1 MARFSFKN
9 LFGGTP
15 RTTDIKIKPSVI
27 ATGESA
33 ESTDN
38 IGAFDNSRFTYSG
51 DITQVDFNS
60 ILINK
65 QDNINQIYQLSDYFT
80 DSNPIVHG
88 INKHVYVPF
97 ANGEWYLTSENQKT
111 IDIFEEHYKKIRLS
125 ELIADIFL
133 QLFKYNNVFVY
144 KWNGFAK
151 TLPPHKC
158 TIANIMIDGTPVV
171 DFDVQSLQYEFKQ
184 RTYSLLEQPG
194 VKDEKLEDILK
205 GYPPEIAKA
214 IRKGEQKAR
223 LDPKNCF
230 VIQGDKEGWLRYAI
244 PWIVSAFPAL
254 AKTALIEKYEASL
267 LNVGARSFL
276 HVTYGDSTK
285 GQEMYPDEVQIKQ
298 LRRIITAAMQGKPLA
313 VTNHLVKC
321 QTIQFDMSELY
332 ENPLYAQVNADILSA
347 GGIAGIIVNGESE
360 EGSTFA
366 SAQVSMKA
374 AEARIESAR
383 REVEDFMNKFNRS
396 LVEDIRLVRTNNLK
410 QIPEFHFK
418 PLGINGKE
426 ELRKAGADLWKQ
438 GLLSTE
444 TYLSSNGYSL
454 EKEKARREKERDDG
468 YDGVMIPRDK
478 MYEAVESLSTKDED
492 ANSVG
497 RPKMTDDERHSD
509 PENAIRSK
517 QAKDSE
523 SGDLSA
529 DE

>member
-9 LFGGTP
+9 LFGGISQKTESK
-15 RTTDIKIKPSVI
+15 RNTASIV
-27 ATGESA
+27 TGASA
-33 ESTDN
+33 SDTDN
-38 IGAFDNSRFTYSG
+38 IGAFDNSLFTYSG

-65 QDNINQIYQLSDYFT
+65 QDNINQIFQLSDYFT

-133 QLFKYNNVFVY
+133 QLFKYNNVYVY
-144 KWNGFAK
+144 KWNGYAK

-158 TIANIMIDGTPVV
+158 KIANIMLDGTPVV
-171 DFDVQSLQYEFKQ
+171 DFDVQSLQFEFKQ

-214 IRKGEQKAR
+214 IKAGDQRAR

-254 AKTALIEKYEASL
+254 AKTALIEKYESSL

-285 GQEMYPDEVQIKQ
+285 GQEMYPDEAQIRQ
-298 LRRIITAAMQGKPLA
+298 LRKIITAAMTGKPLA
-313 VTNHLVKC
+313 VTNQLVKC
-321 QTIQFDMSELY
+321 M
-332 ENPLYAQVNADILSA
+332 PV
-347 GGIAGIIVNGESE
+347 
-360 EGSTFA
+360 
-366 SAQVSMKA
+366 
-374 AEARIESAR
+374 
-383 REVEDFMNKFNRS
+383 
-396 LVEDIRLVRTNNLK
+396 
-410 QIPEFHFK
+410 
-418 PLGINGKE
+418 
-426 ELRKAGADLWKQ
+426 
-438 GLLSTE
+438 
-444 TYLSSNGYSL
+444 
-454 EKEKARREKERDDG
+454 
-468 YDGVMIPRDK
+468 
-478 MYEAVESLSTKDED
+478 
-492 ANSVG
+492 
-497 RPKMTDDERHSD
+497 
-509 PENAIRSK
+509 
-517 QAKDSE
+517 
-523 SGDLSA
+523 
-529 DE
+529 